1 MSGHNAKKSIKAATG
16 SGSLLVVVVNRGQSE
31 QWSQLKLELLPSL
44 HTYIGVMKSSFGLLL
59 LLFKSNHVLV
69 PTSQIL
75 DIIKRIQTW
84 VFKAAYAKPL
94 SDNVSWP
101 NENVK
106 DYVSKSAICCAH
118 QLDQGQEPMLPN
130 IAQDRPCIEQCC
142 SGPIST
148 PQPIVPHHC

>member
-31 QWSQLKLELLPSL
+31 QRSQLKLELLPSL

-59 LLFKSNHVLV
+59 LLFKSNRVLV

-84 VFKAAYAKPL
+84 VFKAAYANTGK
-94 SDNVSWP
+94 V
-101 NENVK
+101 ENLHGHVNFNLQ
-106 DYVSKSAICCAH
+106 YVN
-118 QLDQGQEPMLPN
+118 LDLH
-130 IAQDRPCIEQCC
+130 
-142 SGPIST
+142 SL
-148 PQPIVPHHC
+148 